1 MDSTRTHIILYQLL
15 YLCLALSSYLFD
27 KLLEKTPRTSQCWA
41 HLEPDLSQWHSGYS
55 DIQWHFYAF
64 LLKAAAAVV
73 LPSSERELWWL
84 AGTLCQGEWSRLVAR
99 IGKAAVSSTTQRGR
113 LLRLVRLVGQWW
125 QQIWSNC
132 GLHANASQECERLW
146 SDQDNLE
153 KDIGTLSR
161 EPLEYD
167 WWFCSIETSIW
178 CWFPTSTTPWI
189 FFIREV
195 VRFVSRNPGIPCS
208 KPENLTRTPQTYA
221 RATKSSSLLGVINPT
236 FQNNAV
242 VEQQLF
248 WHHFFIV
255 LYCYIMLYMYIA
267 IIGYLYTWYMI
278 YHYIYVY
285 IIITQA
291 FKWQV

>member
-1 MDSTRTHIILYQLL
+1 MLGAPRTWLVTMAQWIQWHSAQSCCSCCPAKFRTWTMVACRYSVPRRVVTPCGKDWQRCGQFDNSTRT
-15 YLCLALSSYLFD
+15 
-27 KLLEKTPRTSQCWA
+27 TRTTRTTRGPMVTA
-41 HLEPDLSQWHSGYS
+41 DL
-55 DIQWHFYAF
+55 I
-64 LLKAAAAVV
+64 K
-73 LPSSERELWWL
+73 R
-84 AGTLCQGEWSRLVAR
+84 
-99 IGKAAVSSTTQRGR
+99 
-113 LLRLVRLVGQWW
+113 
-125 QQIWSNC
+125 SNC
-132 GLHANASQECERLW
+132 GPHANASQECERLW

-153 KDIGTLSR
+153 KDIGTLSG

-255 LYCYIMLYMYIA
+255 LYCYIMLYIYIWLSL
-267 IIGYLYTWYMI
+267 GI
-278 YHYIYVY
+278 YIHDIWY
-285 IIITQA
+285 IIILYI
-291 FKWQV
+291 